1 MEAFS
6 IQIIDPRAKK
16 LLLNLKEMNLIKME
30 SKPDLSELLS
40 KLRKNENEIPTIDEI
55 TEEVELERQS
65 LYDKE
70 I

>member
-1 MEAFS
+1 MEAFN

-55 TEEVELERQS
+55 TEEVELVRQS

>member
-1 MEAFS
+1 MEAFN

-30 SKPDLSELLS
+30 SKPDLSELLL
-40 KLRKNENEIPTIDEI
+40 KLRRNENEIPTIDEI
-55 TEEVELERQS
+55 TEEVELVRQS

>member
-1 MEAFS
+1 MEAFN

-40 KLRKNENEIPTIDEI
+40 KLRRNENEIPTIDEI
-55 TEEVELERQS
+55 TEEVELVRQS